1 MILETTN
8 YKNIPL
14 TFVAANITAINRHQ
28 TDDDKTNIWVVG
40 SEDEFVV
47 TESYNTIK
55 YKLLAALGGVKK

>member
-47 TESYNTIK
+47 TEPYATIK
-55 YKLLAALGGVKK
+55 SKLAVALARGKK